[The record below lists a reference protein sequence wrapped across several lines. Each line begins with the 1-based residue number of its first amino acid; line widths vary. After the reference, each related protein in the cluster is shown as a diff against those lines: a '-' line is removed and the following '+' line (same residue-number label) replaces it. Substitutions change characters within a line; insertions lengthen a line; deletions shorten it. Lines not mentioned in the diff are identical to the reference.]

1 MSQPVRKLIRAQFGR
16 PMAPVS
22 ISSLTLRSGGWKR
35 KFSWTAR
42 KVFASTAAAV
52 IALHLGDVLAE
63 RFLHDGR
70 DAVAER
76 QVHHWLV
83 GAHLGDDIDEPKL
96 FLEQHVFGVDVPIG
110 HAELPRGG
118 LGLASVNIAN
128 GNEID
133 ALGLE
138 VPPGVQVVAGKEAAP
153 NDANCYALR
162 HDRSLRRSIGIA
174 GRAFATAGTTVAQ
187 GFLPCVTVRYH

>member
-16 PMAPVS
+16 PIAPVS

-42 KVFASTAAAV
+42 KVFASAAAAV
-52 IALHLGDVLAE
+52 IAFTSAMFWPNGFCTMVGMRWLSVRFTSGWWVRIWVTMSTSPSFSLNSMFSASTYQLGTPNSRAA
-63 RFLHDGR
+63 R
-70 DAVAER
+70 
-76 QVHHWLV
+76 
-83 GAHLGDDIDEPKL
+83 
-96 FLEQHVFGVDVPIG
+96 
-110 HAELPRGG
+110 
-118 LGLASVNIAN
+118 LGLAGVNIAD
-128 GNEID
+128 GDEID

-138 VPPGVQVVAGKEAAP
+138 VPPGVEVVAGKEAAP
-153 NDANCYALR
+153 DDANCYALR
-162 HDRSLRRSIGIA
+162 HDRSLRRSVGIA